1 MIIIAMILKVLMI
14 MIIIEMMIILCS
26 QSNYNLKH
34 KYTTET
40 GSYCQRSLAPSSEIK
55 QNHVINTY
63 IYEMQITIDSLPRVL
78 REGPVLPLWM
88 SNSLSELGTIFQ
100 EWLQMISM

>member
-1 MIIIAMILKVLMI
+1 
-14 MIIIEMMIILCS
+14 MMIILCS
-26 QSNYNLKH
+26 QSNHNLKH

-40 GSYCQRSLAPSSEIK
+40 GHYCQRSLAPSSEIK
-55 QNHVINTY
+55 RNHVINTY

-88 SNSLSELGTIFQ
+88 SNSVSELKTFFQ